1 MSQST
6 PGRSEPIR
14 PEIVAESARGPL
26 RVVIEPPRTR
36 WIGRR
41 LLWIALCISV
51 LLNFGLYSS
60 YQSYFQSGTEIDEKW
75 HSLDKKAPEKVA
87 IIAVEGAILGEEGFV
102 KKQIDRV
109 REDDQVKAVVLRVD
123 SPGGTVTG
131 SDYIYHHLKKLAKD
145 KQIPLVVS
153 MGSVA
158 ASGGYYVAMAAGD
171 KENTI
176 YAEPTTWTGSIGV
189 IIPHYD
195 LSGLL
200 EKLNVQDDSIA
211 SNPLKMMGSPTRKFP
226 EGIRA
231 EEQQILK
238 GLVDSSFEGFKQ
250 IVLASR
256 APLRN
261 DKSLQ
266 DVVFTGRIFTARQAK
281 ENGLVDQLGFI
292 EDAVNRAIELAG
304 LEKEHVRVVQYTRPV
319 GMIEHMLF
327 GQQSHARGIDV
338 AALLEL
344 TAPKAYY
351 LCTWMSGL
359 TAEARH

>member
-1 MSQST
+1 MSPST
-6 PGRSEPIR
+6 PGPNDPIR
-14 PEIVAESARGPL
+14 PEIVVEPARGPL
-26 RVVIEPPRTR
+26 RVVIEPPRSG
-36 WIGRR
+36 WIGKR
-41 LLWIALCISV
+41 LLWSALVISV
-51 LLNFGLYSS
+51 LFNFGLFSAYR
-60 YQSYFQSGTEIDEKW
+60 SYFHSGAEIDEKW
-75 HSLDKKAPEKVA
+75 HSLDKAAPYKVA
-87 IIAVEGAILGEEGFV
+87 IISVAGAILGEEGFA
-102 KKQIDRV
+102 KQQIDQV
-109 REDDQVKAVVLRVD
+109 RDDDDVKAVVLRVD

-131 SDYIYHHLKKLAKD
+131 SDYIYHHLKQLAKD

-158 ASGGYYVAMAAGD
+158 ASGGYYVAMAVGD

-176 YAEPTTWTGSIGV
+176 FAEPTTWTGSIGV

-238 GLVDSSFEGFKQ
+238 GLVDSSFESFKE

-256 APLRN
+256 APLRDN
-261 DKSLQ
+261 KALQ
-266 DVVFTGRIFTARQAK
+266 DVVFTGRIFTAKQAK

-292 EDAVNRAIELAG
+292 EDAVDRAIELAG
-304 LEKEHVRVVQYTRPV
+304 LEKDHVRVVKYARPV
-319 GMIEHMLF
+319 HLLDELLF
-327 GQQSHARGIDV
+327 GQQSRARGIDV
-338 AALLEL
+338 SALLEL
-344 TAPKAYY
+344 TSPKAYY
-351 LCTWMSGL
+351 LCSWMSG
-359 TAEARH
+359 TTVGARE

>member
-1 MSQST
+1 MSQPT
-6 PGRSEPIR
+6 PGPNPPIR
-14 PEIVAESARGPL
+14 PEIVAEPARGPL
-26 RVVIEPPRTR
+26 RVVIEQSRSG
-36 WIGRR
+36 WIGKR
-41 LLWIALCISV
+41 LLWIALVVSV
-51 LLNFGLYSS
+51 LINFGLFSAYK
-60 YQSYFQSGTEIDEKW
+60 SYFQSGTEIEEKW
-75 HSLDKKAPEKVA
+75 HSLDKRAPDKVA
-87 IIAVEGAILGEEGFV
+87 IIAVEGTILGDEGFV
-102 KKQIDRV
+102 KRQIDHV
-109 REDDQVKAVVLRVD
+109 RDDDDVKAIVLRVD

-145 KQIPLVVS
+145 KQVPLVVS
-153 MGSVA
+153 MGSIA

-176 YAEPTTWTGSIGV
+176 FAEPTTWTGSIGV

-200 EKLNVQDDSIA
+200 EKWNVQDDSIA

-238 GLVDSSFEGFKQ
+238 GLVDSSFETFKE

-266 DVVFTGRIFTARQAK
+266 DVVFTGRIFTAKQAK

-292 EDAVNRAIELAG
+292 EDAVSRAIELAG
-304 LEKEHVRVVQYTRPV
+304 LEKEHVRVVKYTRPV
-319 GMIEHMLF
+319 GLMEQMLY
-327 GQQSHARGIDV
+327 GPQSRARGIDL
-338 AALLEL
+338 AALLSL
-344 TAPKAYY
+344 SSPKAYY
-351 LCTWMSGL
+351 LFSWIGD
-359 TAEARH
+359 EAIGSR